1 MEFETLISLLST
13 KCRSMIN
20 SWDINLIDSFN
31 EQLSRGHALT
41 EKQANLGLK
50 ILKRQVDKLNLVVGI
65 DVTPYIESPTFKF
78 PFKKINSTKKI
89 SIEHHSIHGK
99 IIKVEFPYNDQILN
113 KIREVK
119 NKLSLAFWEK
129 DLKYW
134 VFSLDETSIQFLMTL
149 VDSENFEYDEE
160 FEKYIDQIRDI
171 KNNME
176 KYVPTVTIENEK
188 IKFLNVFE
196 DLPQPETD
204 DLLESIFLARKL
216 GIFTWTNEVE
226 HRLNRLDVDPLLKK
240 FLNHTKSD
248 SFVVNLQKHSVFSL
262 RDIVKYLM
270 PCLFLVPGGNEFDTT
285 ITIIDLLKGLGLD
298 ETEISVLFR
307 LPSTTDHEFNDYV
320 RENSLNSPLT
330 DKTRAVLVSQK
341 IPKPVYQSKI
351 KFQCAVNF
359 SDFNTHYTMRQYLS
373 SYQNIIEI
381 SNGKTRTRQFELF
394 PELFQ

>member
-13 KCRSMIN
+13 KCRGMIN

-41 EKQANLGLK
+41 EKQASIGLK
-50 ILKRQVDKLNLVVGI
+50 ILKRQAEKLNSVIGI
-65 DVTPYIESPTFKF
+65 DITPYIDSPTYKF
-78 PFKKINSTKKI
+78 PFKKINSAKQI
-89 SIEHHSIHGK
+89 SIEHHSTHGK
-99 IIKVEFPYNDQILN
+99 IIKVEFPYNDQILT

-119 NKLSLAFWEK
+119 NKLALAFWEK

-134 VFSLDETSIQFLMTL
+134 IFSLDETSIQFLMTL
-149 VDSENFEYDEE
+149 NDSENFEYDEE
-160 FEKYIDQIRDI
+160 FGKYMDQICDV

-176 KYVPTVTIENEK
+176 KYVPTVAIEDEK

-196 DLPQPETD
+196 NLPQPKTD
-204 DLLESIFLARKL
+204 DLLESLFSARKL
-216 GIFTWTNEVE
+216 GIFTWTDEVE
-226 HRLNRLDVDPLLKK
+226 CRLNGLKLNPLLKK
-240 FLNHTKSD
+240 FLNHTKPD
-248 SFVVNLQKHSVFSL
+248 PFTVNLEKHDVFSL
-262 RDIVKYLM
+262 RSIIKHLM

-285 ITIIDLLKGLGLD
+285 ITIVDLLKGLGLA

-307 LPSTTDHEFNDYV
+307 LPSTTDHEFNNYV

-381 SNGKTRTRQFELF
+381 SNGKTSTRQFELF